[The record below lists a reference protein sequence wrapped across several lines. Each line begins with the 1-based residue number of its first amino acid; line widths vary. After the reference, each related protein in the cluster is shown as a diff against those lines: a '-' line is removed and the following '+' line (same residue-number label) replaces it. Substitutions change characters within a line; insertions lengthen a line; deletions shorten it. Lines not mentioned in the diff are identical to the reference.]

1 MYGLYTPIL
10 LFQAYCVYHAYRNNA
25 EQRWYW
31 LILFFPLIGCIIYL
45 VYNINANSNTLEDL
59 KANVKEVVVSNYR
72 LEQLE
77 KAFRFSD
84 NTANKVNLADA
95 YIDVARYKDAIIL
108 YESSLQGFMSDDP
121 PLRMKLLGAHYL
133 NGDYDL
139 VVKYGNELE
148 SEKSFKNAEER
159 VAFAWALFHT
169 GKLEEAERVFSGM
182 DATFTNYFHRVEYCK
197 FLLKIEKGDS
207 AKKKLTELMTEFDEM
222 QSSEKRLKRN
232 VLREIK
238 ELYNSNFPQ

>member
-1 MYGLYTPIL
+1 MYGFYTPIL

-45 VYNINANSNTLEDL
+45 VYNINANNDTVKDL
-59 KANVKEVVVSNYR
+59 KENIKEVVVSNYR

-77 KAFRFSD
+77 KAFQFSD
-84 NTANKVNLADA
+84 NIANKINLADA
-95 YIDVARYKDAIIL
+95 YVDVARYKEAITL
-108 YESSLQGFMSDDP
+108 YESCLQGFMLDDP
-121 PLRMKLLGAHYL
+121 GLRMKLLGAHYL

-139 VVKYGNELE
+139 VVKYGYDLE

-169 GKLEEAERVFSGM
+169 GKVEESERIFSGM
-182 DATFTNYFHRVEYCK
+182 DATFTNYFHRVEYSK
-197 FLLKIEKGDS
+197 FLLKTEKKDS
-207 AKKKLTELMTEFDEM
+207 AKEKLTELVAEFDEM

-232 VLREIK
+232 VLREIR
-238 ELYNSNFPQ
+238 ELYSSNFPQ